1 MVRSTLGPA
10 VHMCKMCI
18 AGQRVSLIITSP
30 GPSFLKIIVLSCKE
44 ATLQEG
50 VFIGRSVHLSV
61 GPSICLSIHP

>member
-1 MVRSTLGPA
+1 MVSSTLGPA

-30 GPSFLKIIVLSCKE
+30 GPSFLKIIVLSCEE

-50 VFIGRSVHLSV
+50 VFVGRSVVSSV
-61 GPSICLSIHP
+61 DNAIIWLT